1 MTNTTDR
8 LTSPRSREIKT
19 METDF
24 VKLRA
29 EALPRGVATATA
41 SLVASAKNATVTDT
55 EGREYIDFAGG
66 IGVLNVGHS
75 HPKVMA
81 AAHAQ
86 LDRFAHTCVHVM
98 GYEAY
103 IRLAARLNEKAPGD
117 SPKRSY
123 FVNSGA
129 EAVENAVKIA
139 RCATGR
145 PGIVVFENAF
155 HGRTNLTM
163 GLTSKIS
170 PYKRDFGPFTPE
182 IYRIPYAYCY
192 RCPLNLKYPA
202 CKVEC
207 AELLRR
213 GFENLFQPDK
223 VACVIAE
230 PVQGEGGFIVPPLE
244 YHGRLKA
251 ICEEHGIVFVADE
264 VQTGFGRTGKLF
276 AMEHY
281 GVEADIMTT
290 AKSLG
295 AGYPIAGITGRA
307 EIMDAVHPGGIGGTY
322 GGNPLS
328 CAVGLTVLDI
338 MEEEN
343 LPERA
348 NEIGRRVGDRFSAMQ
363 RRFPQIGDVRGLGA
377 MIGMELVTD
386 PVTKEPATALTKAYR
401 ARLFENGLMSIVAGT
416 YDNVVRTLMPL
427 TIEWDT
433 LDRGLDIMEE
443 TFVQVLAAG

>member
-1 MTNTTDR
+1 MTDIN
-8 LTSPRSREIKT
+8 
-19 METDF
+19 
-24 VKLRA
+24 KLRT
-29 EALPRGVATATA
+29 EALPRGLSTATTALVAT
-41 SLVASAKNATVTDT
+41 AKNATVTDT

-66 IGVLNVGHS
+66 IGVMNVGHS
-75 HPKVMA
+75 HPRVLA

-86 LDRFAHTCVHVM
+86 LDRFAHTCVHVI

-103 IRLAARLNEKAPGD
+103 IRLAARLNEKAPGS

-145 PGIVVFENAF
+145 PGIVAFENAF

-170 PYKRDFGPFTPE
+170 PYKKDFGPYTPE

-202 CKVEC
+202 CGVEC

-230 PVQGEGGFIVPPLE
+230 PVQGEGGFVVPPPE
-244 YHGRLKA
+244 YHSRLKA
-251 ICEEHGIVFVADE
+251 ICEEQGIVFIADE

-276 AMEHY
+276 AMEHF

-295 AGYPIAGITGRA
+295 AGYPIAGITGKV
-307 EIMDAVHPGGIGGTY
+307 EVMDAPHPGGIGGTY
-322 GGNPLS
+322 GGNPLG
-328 CAVGLTVLDI
+328 CEVALVVLDI
-338 MEEEN
+338 MEEER
-343 LPERA
+343 LPDRA
-348 NEIGRRVGDRFSAMQ
+348 EEIGHRVRERFTAMQ
-363 RRFPQIGDVRGLGA
+363 QRFPQIGDVRGLGA
-377 MIGMELVTD
+377 MVGMELVTD
-386 PVTKEPATALTKAYR
+386 PDTKEPATALTKAYR
-401 ARLFENGLMSIVAGT
+401 AKLFENGLLTIIAGT
-416 YDNVVRTLMPL
+416 YDNVMRTLMPL
-427 TIEWDT
+427 TIEWET
-433 LDRGLDIMEE
+433 LERGLDIMEE
-443 TFVQVLAAG
+443 TLAEATVAQ